1 MTTTPTPTYPQFTNL
16 PLHDGLFDQL
26 MAAHKH
32 HLEIEWDAQRIRGD
46 IYAKVY
52 LGSLESCLAASTQY
66 LLGIL
71 LITEKQ
77 NKLIADTTL
86 VNEQIR
92 QTIYTTDFVL
102 PKQVEKMDAEIA
114 LIGAQI
120 LLTEA
125 QIQKILKEIE
135 YLDAKILTEL
145 ANTDETIADP
155 GSLVGKQVSL
165 LTAQR
170 IGFAGDIRT
179 KTSKL
184 HSDYAAVYQSVQE
197 VFDDV
202 LLNVDAKDSILL
214 AEGLASDIEA
224 LP

>member
-26 MAAHKH
+26 MAAQKH
-32 HLEIEWDAQRIRGD
+32 HLDIEFDAQRIRGD

-52 LGSLESCLAASTQY
+52 LGSMESVLANSTQY

-77 NKLIADTTL
+77 NKLLADTDL
-86 VNEQIR
+86 VIEQTR
-92 QTIYTTDFVL
+92 QTIYTTEFVL

-114 LIGAQI
+114 LINTQI
-120 LLTEA
+120 D
-125 QIQKILKEIE
+125 KINKEIE
-135 YLDAKILTEL
+135 FLDAKILTEL

-155 GSLVGKQVSL
+155 GSLVGKQAAL
-165 LTAQR
+165 LTAQKL
-170 IGFAGDIRT
+170 GFAGDIRT

-184 HSDYAAVYQSVQE
+184 HADYASVFQSVQE
-197 VFDDV
+197 VEDTPTLFADPTDLPV
-202 LLNVDAKDSILL
+202 EDAII
-214 AEGLASDIEA
+214 AAEA
-224 LP
+224 LATEISNIP

>member
-26 MAAHKH
+26 MAAQKH
-32 HLEIEWDAQRIRGD
+32 HLDIEFDAQRIRGD

-52 LGSLESCLAASTQY
+52 LGSMESVLANSTQY

-77 NKLIADTTL
+77 NKLLADTDL
-86 VNEQIR
+86 VIEQTR

-114 LIGAQI
+114 LINTQI
-120 LLTEA
+120 D
-125 QIQKILKEIE
+125 KINKEIE
-135 YLDAKILTEL
+135 FLDAKILTEL

-155 GSLVGKQVSL
+155 GSLVGKQAAL
-165 LTAQR
+165 LTAQKL
-170 IGFAGDIRT
+170 GFAGDIRT

-184 HSDYAAVYQSVQE
+184 HADYASVFQSVQE
-197 VFDDV
+197 VEDTPTLFADPTDLPV
-202 LLNVDAKDSILL
+202 EDAII
-214 AEGLASDIEA
+214 AAEA
-224 LP
+224 LATEISNIP